1 MASCG
6 FQQQEKM
13 EESYL
18 QKFTSMATSGA
29 SLRDLEM
36 LTESYE
42 SEMAALNETHLLERN
57 QASQRLMKA
66 LNILAL
72 QNLDKLWNQV
82 VVGSMR
88 TDESPSCRVFV
99 NS

>member
-82 VVGSMR
+82 VVGSMC